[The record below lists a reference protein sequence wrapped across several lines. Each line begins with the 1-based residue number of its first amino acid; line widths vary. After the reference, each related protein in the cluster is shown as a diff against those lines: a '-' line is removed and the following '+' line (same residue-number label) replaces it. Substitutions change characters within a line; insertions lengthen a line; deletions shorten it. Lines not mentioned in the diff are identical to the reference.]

1 MNACQS
7 PHRYLSIAL
16 LAALLVACSSG
27 APASAPT
34 AAPPAAPAASAVSG
48 GTDPAAP
55 LLKTRAAFTS
65 FSASAAPWWM
75 AMEGGYFQE
84 QGLDVALSQIAAGS
98 PLLAAMHNGEV
109 ELAFSGGPALVL
121 GYLEGLET
129 VILGSTSNGLDIILF
144 VRPELQTVDDVRGK
158 TIGAGRPKSVTDIAA
173 RLALPRIGL
182 QPDVDVFI
190 GVTGGLPESLA
201 ALEAGTLDGAALNV
215 PMVFEARKRGFRE
228 LLSLSELRIAFM
240 NSAIGATRKVLND
253 RPELPERYLRALAQA
268 VSRLKTDREAAI
280 GVVGKYNQSD
290 DRELLGPTVDYYRA
304 LWMTDPYPDAAAV
317 QTILDIEEHPAAR
330 TTRPQDVIDYR
341 FAERLRGSGF
351 LDQLAR

>member
-190 GVTGGLPESLA
+190 G
-201 ALEAGTLDGAALNV
+201 
-215 PMVFEARKRGFRE
+215 
-228 LLSLSELRIAFM
+228 
-240 NSAIGATRKVLND
+240 
-253 RPELPERYLRALAQA
+253 
-268 VSRLKTDREAAI
+268 
-280 GVVGKYNQSD
+280 
-290 DRELLGPTVDYYRA
+290 
-304 LWMTDPYPDAAAV
+304 
-317 QTILDIEEHPAAR
+317 
-330 TTRPQDVIDYR
+330 
-341 FAERLRGSGF
+341 
-351 LDQLAR
+351 